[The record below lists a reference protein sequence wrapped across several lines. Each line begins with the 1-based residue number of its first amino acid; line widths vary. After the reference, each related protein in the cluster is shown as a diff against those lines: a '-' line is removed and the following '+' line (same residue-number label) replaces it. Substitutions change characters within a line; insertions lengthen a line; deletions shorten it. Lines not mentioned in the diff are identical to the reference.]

1 MLLRPAFAF
10 QSRNS
15 CWDHMEKVVP
25 KANRTLA
32 SVPRV
37 EGQLL
42 AHQHLQRA
50 TIITVTKRYQCS
62 SPTATNYQLIVSVF
76 FSWAMDVQELWP
88 RTSQMNKPMDSS
100 SHPIHMTLPGRGR
113 ASFTRFYSSHCEIK
127 KNEKERRTEKVPWRT
142 INRDR
147 LPTTVLVWGSVPVAS
162 DRGAPRAFLS
172 SAGGHVWLPT

>member
-1 MLLRPAFAF
+1 
-10 QSRNS
+10 
-15 CWDHMEKVVP
+15 
-25 KANRTLA
+25 
-32 SVPRV
+32 
-37 EGQLL
+37 
-42 AHQHLQRA
+42 
-50 TIITVTKRYQCS
+50 
-62 SPTATNYQLIVSVF
+62 
-76 FSWAMDVQELWP
+76 MDVQELWP

-147 LPTTVLVWGSVPVAS
+147 LPTTMLVWGSVPVAS

-172 SAGGHVWLPT
+172 SAGDSDRGCPHARKAPSAPIHSLISSRIPSWDSGRRRRAAEGHDHERWRRHWYGTGSN